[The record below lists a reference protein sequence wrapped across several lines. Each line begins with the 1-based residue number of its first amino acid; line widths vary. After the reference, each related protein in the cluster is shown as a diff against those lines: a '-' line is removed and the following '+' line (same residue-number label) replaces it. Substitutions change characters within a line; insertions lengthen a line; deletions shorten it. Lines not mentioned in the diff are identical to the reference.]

1 MAGGDRSAK
10 AKGRES
16 TNGAWA
22 AAAVVLAVGG
32 LGFGVVAQIR
42 VSNLEERVTQI
53 QTVGSLPAAAAP
65 RTTIPPLQANNQA
78 AETQVRHAF
87 DAVYDP
93 ATAAAERL
101 AAVDDPRGVDVA
113 FKSVASG
120 QSARNASQASL
131 DITEVEFTS
140 ETAARVRY
148 AILIGG
154 LPRFVGRIGD
164 ASFVGGAWRVSRGTV
179 CADLA
184 LIGAKCG

>member
-1 MAGGDRSAK
+1 MGRADRGAK
-10 AKGRES
+10 PKGRES

-22 AAAVVLAVGG
+22 AAAVVLAIGG

-42 VSNLEERVTQI
+42 VSDLEDRVTQI
-53 QTVGSLPAAAAP
+53 QTVGVSPAAVLS
-65 RTTIPPLQANNQA
+65 TTIPPLQATNQA
-78 AETQVRHAF
+78 AEALVRHAF
-87 DAVYDP
+87 GAVYDP
-93 ATAAAERL
+93 STAAAERL

-113 FKSVASG
+113 FKSAASG
-120 QSARNASQASL
+120 QFAPQASQASL

-154 LPRFVGRIGD
+154 QPRYVGRIGD
-164 ASFVGGAWRVSRGTV
+164 ASLIGGAWRVSRDTV

-184 LIGAKCG
+184 LVGANCG